1 MTEAAPSDAGGDDS
15 DDDEN
20 EGDDGDDRNNDHG
33 SDKDG
38 KDMVMMT
45 SVTVTVETMM
55 IKRTVTLVFMKTM
68 GCLPLADRQN
78 LVHMAKA

>member
-1 MTEAAPSDAGGDDS
+1 MTEAAPSDAGGDDR
-15 DDDEN
+15 
-20 EGDDGDDRNNDHG
+20 DDRNNDHG

-38 KDMVMMT
+38 KDMVMTT
-45 SVTVTVETMM
+45 SVTVTVETMMM